1 MEEATTRSNFVWEAV
16 EQDLKDGRYTQVH
29 TRFPPEPNGYMH
41 IGHCKALITDFLTAE
56 KFGGKCNLRFDDTNP
71 AKEDTEFVEA
81 IKNDIHWLGFDWTGG
96 LYYASDYY
104 DKCYEIA
111 EDWIRRGLA
120 YVDELNKEQMRE
132 YRGTLTKPGKN
143 SPWRDRP
150 AEESLD
156 LFRRMR
162 AGEFAE
168 GQYTLR
174 AKIDMASPNI
184 VMRDPTMYRILYKEH
199 WRTGKKWCIYPM
211 YDFAHPIGD
220 ALEGISHSLCS
231 LEYEIHRPLYDW
243 VVEHSQS
250 MLPARPRQIEFARLN
265 MTRTVMSKRKLRAL
279 VMGGY
284 VKGWDDPRMPTL
296 SGLRRRGCTAAAIR
310 DFVSR
315 IGLSKADSTV
325 DTALLDACI
334 RDDLGEKAAR
344 VMAVLHPLKVVLTNW
359 DADKTLTLTVENHPK
374 HPEMG
379 SHTVTFGK
387 ELYIEQED
395 FMEVPAKKFQRMYP
409 GFEVRLNGAYIVKCE
424 GCKKDENGNVTE
436 VYCTVDMDS
445 LSGSEGADRKI
456 KGKTLHWVSAA
467 DAVPFEARLY
477 DPLLADDS
485 ALEEIAVTWEYT
497 GTAPSGGW
505 LLMYQI
511 DGSSTPNVVKCTQP
525 SAVISPLIPSAK
537 YQFTIQAADGT
548 SIFGNVKT
556 QTIRNASVYDD
567 HGLSAD
573 HITTHLVKTPDTE
586 DWHFESIGTAAYT
599 SEFAVGDKI
608 SVVLQGTTNFY
619 VPEDPLD
626 ILFVIRDGYGNV
638 IPKYISEATGDWK
651 EIWYA
656 GDYHYG
662 ELDVPTAPD
671 APGDYSL
678 SIYFNGLAITV
689 ITFTVT
695 E

>member
-1 MEEATTRSNFVWEAV
+1 MEEKEVVSKNFIELAIDK
-16 EQDLKDGRYTQVH
+16 DLAEGVYDHVC
-29 TRFPPEPNGYMH
+29 TRFPPEPNGYLH
-41 IGHCKALITDFLTAE
+41 IGHAKSILLNYGLSQEYNGEFHM
-56 KFGGKCNLRFDDTNP
+56 RFDDTNP
-71 AKEDTEFVEA
+71 TKEKTEFVDS
-81 IKNDIHWLGFDWTGG
+81 IKADIQWLGADWKDH
-96 LYYASDYY
+96 LYYASDYFPQM
-104 DKCYEIA
+104 YEAAVKLIKKGKAFVCDLSA
-111 EDWIRRGLA
+111 EEI
-120 YVDELNKEQMRE
+120 RE
-132 YRGTLTKPGKN
+132 YRGTLTEPGKE
-143 SPWRDRP
+143 SPYRNRSV
-150 AEESLD
+150 EENLD
-156 LFRRMR
+156 LFERMKN
-162 AGEFAE
+162 GEFE
-168 GQYTLR
+168 DGSKVLR

-184 VMRDPTMYRILYKEH
+184 NMRDPVIYRVAH
-199 WRTGKKWCIYPM
+199 MHHHRTGDTWCIYPM

-379 SHTVTFGK
+379 SHTVTFGR

-409 GFEVRLNGAYIVKCE
+409 GFEVRLNGAYIVKCD

-485 ALEEIAVTWEYT
+485 ALEDETEPTAEDAVDAEETEEAEEADANLSRADYDFLKKLNQHSLT
-497 GTAPSGGW
+497 VVRGVIEPYAKECAPGTALQFLRTGYFCKDP
-505 LLMYQI
+505 
-511 DGSSTPNVVKCTQP
+511 DSTAELPVFNRTVGLRD
-525 SAVISPLIPSAK
+525 AFAK
-537 YQFTIQAADGT
+537 AA
-548 SIFGNVKT
+548 K
-556 QTIRNASVYDD
+556 
-567 HGLSAD
+567 
-573 HITTHLVKTPDTE
+573 
-586 DWHFESIGTAAYT
+586 
-599 SEFAVGDKI
+599 
-608 SVVLQGTTNFY
+608 
-619 VPEDPLD
+619 
-626 ILFVIRDGYGNV
+626 
-638 IPKYISEATGDWK
+638 
-651 EIWYA
+651 
-656 GDYHYG
+656 
-662 ELDVPTAPD
+662 
-671 APGDYSL
+671 
-678 SIYFNGLAITV
+678 
-689 ITFTVT
+689 
-695 E
+695 

>member
-111 EDWIRRGLA
+111 EDWIKRGLA

-250 MLPARPRQIEFARLN
+250 MLPAHPRQIEFARLN
-265 MTRTVMSKRKLRAL
+265 VTRTVMSKRKLRAL

-424 GCKKDENGNVTE
+424 GCKKDENGNVVE

-445 LSGSEGADRKI
+445 LSGSAGADRKI

-485 ALEEIAVTWEYT
+485 ALEDEAEPTAEEAVDVEDAEAAEEADANLSRADYDFLKKLNQHSLTVVRGVIEPYAKECAP
-497 GTAPSGGW
+497 GTALQFLRTGYFCKDP
-505 LLMYQI
+505 
-511 DGSSTPNVVKCTQP
+511 DSTAELQVFNRTVGLRD
-525 SAVISPLIPSAK
+525 AFAK
-537 YQFTIQAADGT
+537 
-548 SIFGNVKT
+548 
-556 QTIRNASVYDD
+556 
-567 HGLSAD
+567 
-573 HITTHLVKTPDTE
+573 
-586 DWHFESIGTAAYT
+586 
-599 SEFAVGDKI
+599 
-608 SVVLQGTTNFY
+608 
-619 VPEDPLD
+619 
-626 ILFVIRDGYGNV
+626 
-638 IPKYISEATGDWK
+638 ATK
-651 EIWYA
+651 
-656 GDYHYG
+656 
-662 ELDVPTAPD
+662 
-671 APGDYSL
+671 
-678 SIYFNGLAITV
+678 
-689 ITFTVT
+689 
-695 E
+695 